1 MDYPLFLLSKVR
13 NMKRYENRSG
23 RGGITGYEIL
33 PDGIILEFNYKDEYL
48 YDYSKPGREQV
59 EQMKILAERGEGLTT
74 YVNQHVRD
82 NYRKK
87 LNKKASHF

>member
-1 MDYPLFLLSKVR
+1 
-13 NMKRYENRSG
+13 MKRYENRSG

-33 PDGIILEFNYKDEYL
+33 PDGIILEFNYKEEYL
-48 YDYSKPGREQV
+48 YDYAKPGREHV

>member
-1 MDYPLFLLSKVR
+1 
-13 NMKRYENRSG
+13 MKRYENRSG
-23 RGGITGYEIL
+23 HGGVTGYEIL
-33 PDGIILEFNYKDEYL
+33 PDSIVLEFNDKDEYL

>member
-1 MDYPLFLLSKVR
+1 
-13 NMKRYENRSG
+13 MKRYENRSG
-23 RGGITGYEIL
+23 RGGITGYEIS

-87 LNKKASHF
+87 LNKKPLISERLFQ

>member
-1 MDYPLFLLSKVR
+1 
-13 NMKRYENRSG
+13 MKSYEDRSG

-48 YDYSKPGREQV
+48 YDYSKPGKEHV

-74 YVNQHVRD
+74 YVNQHVRG
-82 NYRKK
+82 NYKK
-87 LNKKASHF
+87 KVNKKASHF